1 MNGGCQTPNE
11 DCLTFLKSKQYYIRN
26 LTTGIFLDA
35 GCFLCLN
42 FKKGEEA
49 MAFTKKTLSDQL
61 DFRFGA
67 IGKLDKFKR
76 GDRVVIR
83 ASVFPDLNGKTGIF
97 KFEAKEKMG
106 IPIGL
111 VAFDTP
117 IVIDDRVIKE
127 DFINLDQL
135 QLIPSNT

>member
-1 MNGGCQTPNE
+1 ME
-11 DCLTFLKSKQYYIRN
+11 S
-26 LTTGIFLDA
+26 
-35 GCFLCLN
+35 
-42 FKKGEEA
+42 
-49 MAFTKKTLSDQL
+49 TKKTLGEQL
-61 DFRFGA
+61 NLRFCA
-67 IGKLDKFKR
+67 VGKINKFKH

-106 IPIGL
+106 ISIGL

-117 IVIDDRVIKE
+117 IIIDDRVIKE